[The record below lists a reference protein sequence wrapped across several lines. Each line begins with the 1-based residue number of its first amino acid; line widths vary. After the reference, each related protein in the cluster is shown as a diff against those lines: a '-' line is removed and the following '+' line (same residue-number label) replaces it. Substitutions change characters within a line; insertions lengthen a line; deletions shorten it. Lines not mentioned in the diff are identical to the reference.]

1 MDITHFSSRSVTG
14 VRACGDVLGT
24 RMLGSGDHRMTLEQ
38 RLKKRESLRHKYHDR
53 PSSLGD
59 VPSYGAKSNH
69 GMACPSD
76 LPAIVDVEAS
86 GFGRGSYPIEIAI
99 ALPQGNIE
107 SRLVKP
113 LPEWTH
119 WTEEAEAL
127 HGISRNQ
134 LLREGIEVDEV
145 ASWLNECL
153 QLIGLS
159 YSDSWGYDSSWIARL
174 YNDSGAVQRF
184 RLGSLRSILTQ
195 HQLECWDSVREAV
208 QLNEGIR
215 RHRAGDDVRM
225 LQKTFALTR
234 M

>member
-1 MDITHFSSRSVTG
+1 MGVIGFSSRSVM
-14 VRACGDVLGT
+14 VARVLGDVFGT
-24 RMLGSGDHRMTLEQ
+24 GMLGSGDQRMTFEQ
-38 RLKKRESLRHKYHDR
+38 RLKKYESLRQRCDAR
-53 PSSLGD
+53 PTSLEGA
-59 VPSYGAKSNH
+59 PSYGANSH
-69 GMACPSD
+69 PALISSSA

-99 ALPQGNIE
+99 ALPQGAIE

-127 HGISRNQ
+127 HGISRDQ
-134 LLREGIEVDEV
+134 LLREGTEVEEV
-145 ASWLNECL
+145 ALWLNKCL
-153 QLIGLS
+153 QLIGLA

-174 YNDSGAVQRF
+174 YNDSGTVQRF
-184 RLGSLRSILTQ
+184 RLDSLRSILTQ
-195 HQLECWDSVREAV
+195 HQLECWDTVRAAV
-208 QLNEGIR
+208 QHNDEIR